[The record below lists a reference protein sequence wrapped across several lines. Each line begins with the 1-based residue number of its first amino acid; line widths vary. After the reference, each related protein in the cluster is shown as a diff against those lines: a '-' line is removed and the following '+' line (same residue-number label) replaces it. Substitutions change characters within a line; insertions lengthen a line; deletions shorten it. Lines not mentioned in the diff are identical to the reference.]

1 MNECKECE
9 SGVKEKSGV
18 ETTRRRL
25 IMAMMAAAAFVISVI
40 LGIPFIG
47 ALVQSRS
54 GEQKQK
60 WVKVA
65 DLQSFPEG
73 EPVRI
78 NFALREQDA
87 YLEQTT
93 VHSVWVVKRSASEV
107 TAYSPICP
115 HAGCYYNWN
124 TQLRRFECPCH
135 ASVFRIDGPVIAG
148 PAPRP
153 LDTLPVKVENG
164 ALFVTWERFKTGV
177 PEKITV

>member
-1 MNECKECE
+1 MNECKECS
-9 SGVKEKSGV
+9 SGSKLPTQI
-18 ETTRRRL
+18 ETTRRRFL
-25 IMAMMAAAAFVISVI
+25 VAMMAVASFLIGVI

-47 ALVQSRS
+47 ALVGSRF
-54 GEQKQK
+54 GTQKQK

-65 DLQSFPEG
+65 DMQSFPEG

-78 NFALREQDA
+78 NFTQREQDA
-87 YLEQTT
+87 YLEQTE

-135 ASVFRIDGPVIAG
+135 ASVFMIDGPVVSG

-164 ALFVTWERFKTGV
+164 ALFVTWERFKAGV
-177 PEKITV
+177 PKKIAV